1 MRILSSRLLHAQAV
15 SNLVLVVA
23 LAGLVTLFAT
33 QSANF
38 LSAANVAV
46 LLNNAAALGIIVVP
60 FTALVIS
67 GNIDFSVGST
77 AGLTGTVAAVTI
89 TQWGLPQAVGI
100 GLALLLATAVGVL
113 NAVLCVVLRFNPIIV
128 TLGMLGALRGGTLLL
143 QKDQIYGVGSF
154 FVALGTTTLLGLP
167 LAVWI
172 AGAVFVAGAVV
183 LSTTPA
189 GRYIYAIGANPR
201 AAFLSALPVRTL
213 PFALYVVTSLCA
225 GVSGLVFTARLNGV
239 SPAATGEGLEFAAL
253 TVVLLGGV
261 AFAGGRGSLLGVF
274 VAWLFLA
281 VLQNGLVITNV
292 TPYVQTTAAGLALVL
307 AAALD
312 RLGTTLLPR
321 LHARRHRPDDPAPG
335 RPTDTSPVPVAD
347 RDATLNPAGHP

>member
-1 MRILSSRLLHAQAV
+1 MRTLSSRLLAPQAV
-15 SNLVLVVA
+15 SNLVLVAA
-23 LAGLVTLFAT
+23 LAGLVTLFAA

-38 LSAANVAV
+38 LSTGNLAV

-67 GNIDFSVGST
+67 GNIDFSIGST
-77 AGLTGTVAAVTI
+77 AGLSGTIAAVSI

-100 GLALLLATAVGVL
+100 ALALLLATAVGVL
-113 NAVLCVVLRFNPIIV
+113 NATLCVVLGFNPIIV
-128 TLGMLGALRGGTLLL
+128 TLGMLGAIRGGTLLL

-154 FVALGTTTLLGLP
+154 FASLGTTTLLRLP
-167 LAVWI
+167 AAVWI
-172 AGAVFVAGAVV
+172 AGAVFVLGAV
-183 LSTTPA
+183 LLTTTPA
-189 GRYIYAIGANPR
+189 GRYVYAIGSNPR

-213 PFALYVVTSLCA
+213 PFALYVITGFCA
-225 GVSGLVFTARLNGV
+225 GVSGLIYTARLNGV

-292 TPYVQTTAAGLALVL
+292 TPYVQTAAAGLALVL

-312 RLGTTLLPR
+312 RLGATLLPR
-321 LHARRHRPDDPAPG
+321 LQRRRPSEPTPPEPTKGGPAAGAP
-335 RPTDTSPVPVAD
+335 ALD
-347 RDATLNPAGHP
+347 RVSRT